1 MARATLTEVEF
12 RANLDSLFKRI
23 QKAFDAVDPDA
34 AECEIQFGA
43 LTVLLP
49 QKKSKI
55 ILSGQPSV
63 RQLWMAVASRGIAH
77 HFDWH
82 GEAGKWTDDKGLGL
96 EVESYFKGLLKEEI
110 GAELRLEKE

>member
-1 MARATLTEVEF
+1 MAQTALTEVEF

-23 QKAFDAVDPDA
+23 QKAFDVVDPDS
-34 AECEIQFGA
+34 AECEVQFGA

-55 ILSGQPSV
+55 ILSGQPAV

-77 HFDWH
+77 HFDWDS
-82 GEAGKWTDDKGLGL
+82 GSGTWKDDKGKGI
-96 EVESYFKGLLKEEI
+96 EVESYFKSLLKEEI
-110 GAELRLEKE
+110 AAELRF